1 MTRENAKQL
10 LPIIQAYA
18 EGKEIQYL
26 VWGNDDW
33 RTLRGNPH
41 FEESADRYRIA
52 PEKPAPPLW
61 SKPEHVPLGA
71 WIRGKDGEP
80 RWALIVASY
89 AFGIRAGIHM
99 DLQYFNLDR
108 YEHSTDQGKTWKP
121 CTVAEGSV

>member
-18 EGKEIQYL
+18 EGKEIEFQTSDGK
-26 VWGNDDW
+26 WSPI
-33 RTLRGNPH
+33 RTASFDYPP
-41 FEESADRYRIA
+41 DTYRIA

-61 SKPEHVPLGA
+61 SSPEHVPLGA

-89 AFGIRAGIHM
+89 ACGIRAGINM
-99 DLQYFNLDR
+99 DLQYLNLDR

>member
-1 MTRENAKQL
+1 MTRETAKQL

-18 EGKEIQYL
+18 EGKTLELLY
-26 VWGNDDW
+26 GGEW
-33 RTLRGNPH
+33 RPVDNPA
-41 FEESADRYRIA
+41 FNGIPSRYRIA

-61 SKPEHVPLGA
+61 SRPEHVPLGA

-121 CTVAEGSV
+121 CTVAEDPV